1 MIPTGTPQS
10 RRNIKGKG
18 DSFISD
24 SQSNA
29 KSKVTLRRGPEEYTK
44 SYDGKNRKTLC
55 ELNGMKITM
64 KAVVGNLRDD
74 VRFWSSD
81 SLSFLDP
88 GPEGFVNYVDKNLC
102 DRGNSLLLKAE
113 VAYNVWI
120 ESHGKLSE
128 LRYLQIRKE
137 GNDEMDSFSEHL
149 ESVSLFELK
158 LQKVLSEAFYILN
171 EINDALYDGT
181 TSSEEGG
188 RPEHDGSST
197 SINPSSKISPTSTK
211 SASATVSI
219 EELLKKIQ
227 GSLSDSFLS
236 STSSAS
242 SSSSTSSSN
251 HYDGGVTVHEYNES
265 PGLASDSDHSNSDD
279 SISVSSSAAMIAWDV
294 ALLTEDFLSNL
305 STTLDGT
312 LFSIDNIMSSANSN
326 SNTVNSNKVRNKDSL
341 SGKDSDFNTMINT
354 IGEQG
359 NKIIIL
365 QTEFEKLNLKN
376 TNFNEK
382 MENLHNY
389 FQAIEFNMIKVKK
402 EILDMRNSL
411 PILKINDVIGK
422 FQALVTESEKLCK
435 RHGVRTYSDLQVE
448 SRKWKN
454 DLILMENLIYTLP
467 ASEKHEYK
475 LRKEYTE
482 IALDLTEMRLLGAHQ
497 FINRVNNVLPELE
510 MGDKSIGVNFLMLA
524 GTGRDSTGYG
534 TGTGVISNSNGMSSN
549 RDEGAEDYGDL
560 ERAFHNWKE
569 SFFHISDTEI
579 RIEDSQSKTP
589 PAEFAEDNSS
599 GKGIENKQGESIA
612 VGVGASDVEGVSVS
626 DKVIDK
632 EKHDELKKELASKL
646 AESLSPIG
654 GATGK
659 GWDDIALSVRTCR
672 KKVTRKGDGEVE
684 ERVVN
689 VHDPI
694 PIPIP
699 MVTPMSSLIHLDLRS
714 LKVLSSDDDLA
725 AYWKKS
731 SEVGV
736 LSSGESTRLA
746 LAMET
751 CTHTAPVISSAT
763 EPSPSLLLGGQG
775 FLFDSP
781 GQGGED
787 AVNGQ
792 LNRKEGQE
800 IGFVIGD
807 GVRGNVGEKEKVKG
821 KVKGRSFEG
830 LLILDEIDAHIGG
843 EPSSPFC
850 SLLLYCNHVRL
861 LTPDH
866 FLCVNTSE

>member
-1 MIPTGTPQS
+1 
-10 RRNIKGKG
+10 
-18 DSFISD
+18 
-24 SQSNA
+24 
-29 KSKVTLRRGPEEYTK
+29 
-44 SYDGKNRKTLC
+44 
-55 ELNGMKITM
+55 M

-74 VRFWSSD
+74 VRFWSSE
-81 SLSFLDP
+81 SLSLLDP

-102 DRGNSLLLKAE
+102 DRGKSLLLEAE
-113 VAYNVWI
+113 LAYNVWI

-137 GNDEMDSFSEHL
+137 GNDEMESFSEHL

-181 TSSEEGG
+181 TSSEDGG
-188 RPEHDGSST
+188 RPDHDSSLT
-197 SINPSSKISPTSTK
+197 SINPSSKTSPTSTK

-236 STSSAS
+236 STSSS
-242 SSSSTSSSN
+242 SSSSSSPSPTSSLS
-251 HYDGGVTVHEYNES
+251 HDDGGVTVHEYNES
-265 PGLASDSDHSNSDD
+265 TGLTSDSDNSSDD

-294 ALLTEDFLSNL
+294 ALLTEDFLSSL

-312 LFSIDNIMSSANSN
+312 LFSIDNIMSNGHSN
-326 SNTVNSNKVRNKDSL
+326 SNTVNGNKVRNKDIF
-341 SGKDSDFNTMINT
+341 SGKDSDFNTIINT

-359 NKIIIL
+359 NKIIML

-389 FQAIEFNMIKVKK
+389 FQAIEFNMMKVKK

-448 SRKWKN
+448 SKKWQN
-454 DLILMENLIYTLP
+454 DMILMENLIYTLP
-467 ASEKHEYK
+467 ASEKQEVK

-497 FINRVNNVLPELE
+497 FINRVNNMLPELE

-524 GTGRDSTGYG
+524 GTERDSTGYG
-534 TGTGVISNSNGMSSN
+534 TGTGVISNSNGIASN
-549 RDEGAEDYGDL
+549 REEGAEDDGDL
-560 ERAFHNWKE
+560 ERAFCNWKE
-569 SFFHISDTEI
+569 SFFHMSDTEI
-579 RIEDSQSKTP
+579 RIEDSQSKTY
-589 PAEFAEDNSS
+589 PAEVKTDNNS
-599 GKGIENKQGESIA
+599 GEEIGKKQGESIA
-612 VGVGASDVEGVSVS
+612 VGVRGSNVEGISVS

-672 KKVTRKGDGEVE
+672 KKVMRKGDGEVE
-684 ERVVN
+684 ERVEN

-699 MVTPMSSLIHLDLRS
+699 VLIMTPMSSLIHLDLNS
-714 LKVLSSDDDLA
+714 LKVLSSDDDPA
-725 AYWKKS
+725 ADRKS

-751 CTHTAPVISSAT
+751 CTHTAPVIISAT
-763 EPSPSLLLGGQG
+763 APSPSLLLEGQG
-775 FLFDSP
+775 FLFYSP

-787 AVNGQ
+787 VANGQ
-792 LNRKEGQE
+792 SNKKEDQKIDFTIE
-800 IGFVIGD
+800 D
-807 GVRGNVGEKEKVKG
+807 GVRRNVGEKEKEKAKV

-843 EPSSPFC
+843 ELSFPFC
-850 SLLLYCNHVRL
+850 SLLLYCNHVGL
-861 LTPDH
+861 LTPNLC
-866 FLCVNTSE
+866 LCVAPSE